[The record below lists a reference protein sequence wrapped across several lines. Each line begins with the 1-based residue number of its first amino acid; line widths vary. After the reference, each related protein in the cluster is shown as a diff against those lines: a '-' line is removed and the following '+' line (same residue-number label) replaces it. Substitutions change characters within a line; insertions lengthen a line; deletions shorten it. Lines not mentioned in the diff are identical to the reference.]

1 MKDSESGQRW
11 FVEPVAGEL
20 KGFPNSVL
28 WVDYQDDERWD
39 QYASRVRRMCQEAGV
54 IHGCFQLG
62 IRVDE
67 NDSRR
72 QVRPC
77 TCRIDQVPKSWT
89 FDEVEELLTA
99 LAFTE
104 IEVVAKE
111 WRRHCTSWLVKA
123 KYPSPET
130 LLQPV
135 IAIPGGPNI
144 ELCVTKEAKRRQ
156 VQTRSAK
163 LKPETR
169 INFPHLPV
177 QAHAPKRPSRAEE
190 EEVDDEFIADEQM
203 EAENLKKQKLTG
215 AIPKSAAKP
224 SQRKYQP
231 WMPKGGERR
240 ANDGLGDCLFHSIQQ
255 SVARLEPQSRR
266 SARQL
271 RAFTVAFMKR
281 HKDEYESLWDGHAPG
296 RGAKDGNEDDSWH
309 GTFEDYLEQ
318 IQKQGCWATYLECFA
333 LSAALYRTILILND
347 WGEVW
352 HFGQE
357 GNDDAICLFYQEHI
371 GHYEFLDGPVEAE
384 LRHWSV
390 QHAGAKGARAAG
402 RGGRSQPSPKSLR
415 LSDFGTPNSKI
426 SAHSPTA
433 KAKQP
438 ASIRLS
444 EFSSKPSRSLRLSNF
459 ASSKCK
465 SVQRSIFKAKSNKAD
480 EPKFQWKC
488 EGCGVV
494 VGADSSKQLGNN
506 RANHIARSHPNVPR
520 HKFRNLRDAYVEITN
535 VPLALRV
542 WTCSYCGKGIA
553 NHVKR
558 ETAWNAARKH
568 VKLCGGK
575 RANMKQ
581 NRKRIL
587 QSGQSLNQLGFA
599 LVKYS
604 AQRRLLIDSY
614 TRNNPQGH
622 DLVELRCPTIGQI
635 RAKSRRFSRLTCRL
649 CTSLFHI
656 PSAIGKQPCPVKV
669 SPKRH
674 PELSSRRTK
683 ILRKAR
689 WWAQLR
695 QKWPTA
701 VTACIDA
708 WRLNRVEVQALEKQA
723 REKHTK
729 GWQAVT
735 PLTKCRW
742 YRSLVEDGDVEPNP
756 GPNGHLLQKLLIGF
770 CNCGGHDAAYQA
782 LAAMIPSKPHVIG
795 LAEICASPWQGK
807 KLRER
812 LEADGYRTWLACT
825 PPKISA
831 RGHSYCVGGILVAI
845 RQDVKGHAVEQF
857 LHEDGESI
865 HVDLESFVV
874 SIGWRRPSTDNAGNW
889 MEDIA
894 QSCLH
899 ATAREVPWLGI
910 ADWNL
915 TPDQNPLAAGG
926 AGLCAVRDHRSE
938 LIPSRWNSTR
948 CIDYA
953 VSNLSNINDLQASF
967 APDRVSDH
975 KILYFRGKLKVS
987 TEVGRLLQPTQ
998 DCSKPPGVSQ
1008 AEWRKALEEEWEAVI
1023 PPLALAGGADEEWQS
1038 FNRAA
1043 ERCALRARARFQHPL
1058 NRGTIYRPKGSQP
1071 QLMKV
1076 GSHVKFKQAEGT
1088 FRQRSLAKF
1097 VGRLTEAIK
1106 QQPRVDQKLLVA
1118 LNRTWPEQIPHDVSW
1133 DNALATAQKLL
1144 ATEKGR
1150 LRPKQ

>member
-1 MKDSESGQRW
+1 M
-11 FVEPVAGEL
+11 
-20 KGFPNSVL
+20 
-28 WVDYQDDERWD
+28 
-39 QYASRVRRMCQEAGV
+39 
-54 IHGCFQLG
+54 
-62 IRVDE
+62 
-67 NDSRR
+67 
-72 QVRPC
+72 
-77 TCRIDQVPKSWT
+77 
-89 FDEVEELLTA
+89 
-99 LAFTE
+99 
-104 IEVVAKE
+104 
-111 WRRHCTSWLVKA
+111 
-123 KYPSPET
+123 
-130 LLQPV
+130 
-135 IAIPGGPNI
+135 
-144 ELCVTKEAKRRQ
+144 
-156 VQTRSAK
+156 
-163 LKPETR
+163 
-169 INFPHLPV
+169 
-177 QAHAPKRPSRAEE
+177 
-190 EEVDDEFIADEQM
+190 
-203 EAENLKKQKLTG
+203 
-215 AIPKSAAKP
+215 
-224 SQRKYQP
+224 
-231 WMPKGGERR
+231 
-240 ANDGLGDCLFHSIQQ
+240 
-255 SVARLEPQSRR
+255 
-266 SARQL
+266 
-271 RAFTVAFMKR
+271 
-281 HKDEYESLWDGHAPG
+281 
-296 RGAKDGNEDDSWH
+296 
-309 GTFEDYLEQ
+309 
-318 IQKQGCWATYLECFA
+318 
-333 LSAALYRTILILND
+333 
-347 WGEVW
+347 
-352 HFGQE
+352 
-357 GNDDAICLFYQEHI
+357 
-371 GHYEFLDGPVEAE
+371 
-384 LRHWSV
+384 
-390 QHAGAKGARAAG
+390 
-402 RGGRSQPSPKSLR
+402 
-415 LSDFGTPNSKI
+415 
-426 SAHSPTA
+426 
-433 KAKQP
+433 
-438 ASIRLS
+438 
-444 EFSSKPSRSLRLSNF
+444 
-459 ASSKCK
+459 
-465 SVQRSIFKAKSNKAD
+465 
-480 EPKFQWKC
+480 
-488 EGCGVV
+488 
-494 VGADSSKQLGNN
+494 
-506 RANHIARSHPNVPR
+506 
-520 HKFRNLRDAYVEITN
+520 
-535 VPLALRV
+535 
-542 WTCSYCGKGIA
+542 
-553 NHVKR
+553 
-558 ETAWNAARKH
+558 
-568 VKLCGGK
+568 
-575 RANMKQ
+575 
-581 NRKRIL
+581 
-587 QSGQSLNQLGFA
+587 
-599 LVKYS
+599 
-604 AQRRLLIDSY
+604 
-614 TRNNPQGH
+614 
-622 DLVELRCPTIGQI
+622 
-635 RAKSRRFSRLTCRL
+635 
-649 CTSLFHI
+649 
-656 PSAIGKQPCPVKV
+656 
-669 SPKRH
+669 
-674 PELSSRRTK
+674 
-683 ILRKAR
+683 
-689 WWAQLR
+689 
-695 QKWPTA
+695 
-701 VTACIDA
+701 
-708 WRLNRVEVQALEKQA
+708 EVQALEKQA